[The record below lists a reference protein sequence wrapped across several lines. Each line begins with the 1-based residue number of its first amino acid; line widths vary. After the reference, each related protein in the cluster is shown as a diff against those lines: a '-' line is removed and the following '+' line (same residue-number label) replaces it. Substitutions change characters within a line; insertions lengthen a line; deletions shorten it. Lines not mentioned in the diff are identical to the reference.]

1 MGISASSAAVRPP
14 AGTAALADPDGS
26 ADLADR
32 YAAAASCGTVLGSLY
47 LNDPRTAEARR
58 VVELL
63 AGVDLG
69 AEWPFGAPDEL
80 ARAGGL
86 IARGAAAP
94 AADLGEEYKRQFVGP
109 GHFEA
114 PAWGSVYLDKDE
126 VVFGVS
132 ELELRQWMRTNG
144 IAAQEERHEPADHIG
159 KLLALLG
166 WLAGEKPGLVG
177 ELLGDHLMPWAP
189 RYLDLLEA
197 GVRQPFYQGLAV
209 LTRTTLSGMV
219 GEFGVRVADRRLYH

>member
-1 MGISASSAAVRPP
+1 MEASAPSTVVRPP
-14 AGTAALADPDGS
+14 AGASLADS
-26 ADLADR
+26 AGPADR

-47 LNDPRTAEARR
+47 LNDPRTEEARR
-58 VVELL
+58 VVDLL
-63 AGVDLG
+63 AGTDLG
-69 AEWPFGAPDEL
+69 AAWPFGDPAEL
-80 ARAGGL
+80 ARADGL

-132 ELELRQWMRTNG
+132 ELELRQWMRSNG
-144 IAAQEERHEPADHIG
+144 IAAHGAPREPVDHIG
-159 KLLALLG
+159 RLLALLG
-166 WLAGEKPGLVG
+166 WLASEKPGLVG

-197 GVRQPFYQGLAV
+197 SARQPFYQGLAV
-209 LTRTTLSGMV
+209 LTRTTLQGMA
-219 GEFGVRVADRRLYH
+219 GEFGVRVAARQLYH